1 MKSILMGNQNVPAV
15 YPPET
20 LAALKAEADLE
31 PVVVTKNEIL
41 ADPAATADTEYIF
54 ATWGMSK
61 FTEEEIRLCFPKLK
75 AIFYSAGT
83 VQAFAREFLNCGVRI
98 FSAWGANA
106 VPVAEY
112 TVAQILLANKGFF
125 QACRMTHSPEGR
137 KAAAAH
143 HREFPGNYNCK
154 VGLIGAGMIGKLVL
168 EMLKPYDLDVYISST
183 SMTEEKAAEYGA
195 KKAATEEIFAQC
207 QTISNHVADL
217 PATKGMFDKKVF
229 RLMKPNATFINTG
242 RGAQVVEED
251 LVEVLKANPDMSA
264 VLDVTFPEPPLE
276 ESPLYTMPNVFL
288 TPHIAGS
295 SGQEKQRMSA
305 YMLEEYRRWCA
316 GEPLKWEVT
325 GKMLETMA

>member
-1 MKSILMGNQNVPAV
+1 MKSILMGGSHVPAV
-15 YPPET
+15 YPAET
-20 LAALKAEADLE
+20 LTALKAEADLE
-31 PVVVTKNEIL
+31 PKVVTKDEIL

-54 ATWGMSK
+54 ATWGMSRFK
-61 FTEEEIRLCFPKLK
+61 EDEIRLCFPKLK
-75 AIFYSAGT
+75 AIFYAAGT
-83 VQAFAREFLNCGVRI
+83 VQYFAQEFLNCGVRI

-125 QACRMTHSPEGR
+125 QACRMNHSPKQR
-137 KAAAAH
+137 KKAAAY
-143 HREFPGNYNCK
+143 HRAFPGNYRCK

-183 SMTEEKAAEYGA
+183 SLTEEKAAQYGA
-195 KKAATEEIFAQC
+195 KKATTEDVFAQC

-229 RLMKPNATFINTG
+229 QLMKPNATFINTG

-251 LVEVLKANPDMSA
+251 LIEVLKANPDMTA

-276 ESPLYTMPNVFL
+276 DSPLYTLPNVFL

-295 SGQEKQRMSA
+295 SGDEVQRMSA
-305 YMLEEYRRWCA
+305 FMLEEYRRWRK

-325 GKMLETMA
+325 VKMLETMA

>member
-31 PVVVTKNEIL
+31 PVVVTKDEIL
-41 ADPAATADTEYIF
+41 ANPAMTADTEYIF

-61 FTEEEIRLCFPKLK
+61 FTEEEIHLYFPKLK
-75 AIFYSAGT
+75 AIFYAAGT
-83 VQAFAREFLNCGVRI
+83 VQYFAHEFLNCGVRI

-112 TVAQILLANKGFF
+112 TVAQIILANEGFF

-137 KAAAAH
+137 KAAGAH
-143 HREFPGNYNCK
+143 HRTFPGNYRCK

-183 SMTEEKAAEYGA
+183 SMTEEKAAAYGA
-195 KKAATEEIFAQC
+195 KKATTEEIFAQC

-217 PATKGMFDKKVF
+217 PATKGMFNKRLF
-229 RLMKPNATFINTG
+229 SLMKPNATFINTG

-251 LVEVLKANPDMSA
+251 LVEALKANPDMTA
-264 VLDVTFPEPPLE
+264 VLDVTYPEPALE
-276 ESPLYTMPNVFL
+276 GNPLYTLPNSFI

-295 SGQEKQRMSA
+295 SGQEKERMSA
-305 YMLEEYRRWCA
+305 YMLEEYRRWCK
-316 GEPLKWEVT
+316 GEPCKWEVT
-325 GKMLETMA
+325 PKMLETMA

>member
-1 MKSILMGNQNVPAV
+1 MKSILMGGANVPSV

-20 LAALKAEADLE
+20 LEVLRLEAGLE
-31 PVVVTKNEIL
+31 SRVITKDEIL
-41 ADPAATADTEYIF
+41 AAPEKTANTEYIF

-61 FTEEEIRLCFPKLK
+61 FTEEEIRRCFPSLK
-75 AIFYSAGT
+75 AIFYAAGT
-83 VQAFAREFLNCGVRI
+83 VQAFAREFFSCGVRI

-125 QACRMTHSPEGR
+125 QACRMNHSPEGR
-137 KAAAAH
+137 KAAAAY
-143 HREFPGNYNCK
+143 HRAFPGNYNCK

-168 EMLKPYDLDVYISST
+168 KMLKPYDLEVYISST
-183 SMTEEKAAEYGA
+183 SMTGEQAAQYGA
-195 KKAATEEIFAQC
+195 KRATTEEIFAQC

-217 PATKGMFDKKVF
+217 PATKGMFGKELFK
-229 RLMKPNATFINTG
+229 LMKPNATFINTG

-251 LVEVLKANPDMSA
+251 LIAALQANPDMTA
-264 VLDVTFPEPPLE
+264 VLDVTYPEPPE
-276 ESPLYTMPNVFL
+276 EGSSLYTLPNVFL

-295 SGQEKQRMSA
+295 SGDEVQRMSA
-305 YMLEEYRRWCA
+305 YMVEEYRRWCK

-325 GKMLETMA
+325 VKMLETMA

>member
-1 MKSILMGNQNVPAV
+1 MKSILMGGGRVFSV
-15 YPPET
+15 YPTET
-20 LAALKAEADLE
+20 LAVLKTEADLD
-31 PVVVTKNEIL
+31 PKVVTKDEIL

-61 FTEEEIRLCFPKLK
+61 FTVDEIRLCFPKLK
-75 AIFYSAGT
+75 AIFYAAGT
-83 VQAFAREFLNCGVRI
+83 VQAFAREFLDCGVRI

-125 QACRMTHSPEGR
+125 KACRMNHSPESR
-137 KAAAAH
+137 KIAKAYHSA
-143 HREFPGNYNCK
+143 FPGNYRCK

-183 SMTEEKAAEYGA
+183 SMTKEKAAAYGA
-195 KKAATEEIFAQC
+195 KKATTEEIFAHC

-217 PATKGMFDKKVF
+217 PATKGMFDKKF
-229 RLMKPNATFINTG
+229 FSLMKPNATFINTA

-251 LVEVLKANPDMSA
+251 LIEVLKANPDMTA
-264 VLDVTFPEPPLE
+264 VLDVTFPEPPVE
-276 ESPLYTMPNVFL
+276 DSPLYTLPNVFL

-295 SGQEKQRMSA
+295 SGSEVQRMSA
-305 YMLEEYRRWCA
+305 YMLEEYRRWCK

-325 GKMLETMA
+325 PKMLETMA

>member
-1 MKSILMGNQNVPAV
+1 MKSILMGGANVPSV

-20 LAALKAEADLE
+20 LAALKEEAGLE
-31 PVVVTKNEIL
+31 PKVVTKNEIL
-41 ADPAATADTEYIF
+41 SDPATTADTEYIF
-54 ATWGMSK
+54 STWGMSK

-75 AIFYSAGT
+75 AIFYAAGT

-125 QACRMTHSPEGR
+125 QACRRTTDPEAR
-137 KAAAAH
+137 KAAAAY
-143 HREFPGNYNCK
+143 HRAFPGNYSCK

-168 EMLKPYDLDVYISST
+168 ERLKSYDLDVYISST
-183 SMTEEKAAEYGA
+183 SMTEERAAEYGA
-195 KKAATEEIFAQC
+195 KKATTEEIFAQC
-207 QTISNHVADL
+207 QTISNHVANL
-217 PATKGMFDKKVF
+217 PATKGMFNKKLF

-242 RGAQVVEED
+242 RGAQVIEED
-251 LVEVLKANPDMSA
+251 LIEVLKANPDMSA

-276 ESPLYTMPNVFL
+276 DSPLYTLPNVFL

-295 SGQEKQRMSA
+295 SGAEVQRMSA
-305 YMLEEYRRWCA
+305 YMVEEYRRWCK
-316 GEPLKWEVT
+316 GESLKWEVSM
-325 GKMLETMA
+325 KMLETMA